1 MGEIKIS
8 SAPSLI
14 FSCFRTPCTPPSTS
28 SCPKNLKKPK
38 GNGFPRLPTNDID
51 CAHPHFIWCLTKKS
65 PLSVWRKGFSLP
77 FTTSFLYIFTVYKNL
92 TPNFSVIRKICS
104 CEKRVISEKYLIY
117 GKFCKLFFKYSKLRY
132 NSQY

>member
-14 FSCFRTPCTPPSTS
+14 FSCFRTPCIPPSTS
-28 SCPKNLKKPK
+28 SCPKNLKKPN
-38 GNGFPRLPTNDID
+38 GNGFPSLPTNDTD

-77 FTTSFLYIFTVYKNL
+77 FTASFLYVFNVYKK
-92 TPNFSVIRKICS
+92 SVPQVSSFPKTFFENRL
-104 CEKRVISEKYLIY
+104 ISEKYLIY